1 MKWGIIFLWSSLG
14 GKLMKSILDIAL
26 EEKRNLTEN
35 ESYILLAEHAIAV
48 PRYVVASSIEESIE
62 KADSLGFPLVMK
74 IISPDII
81 HKTDMGGVKL
91 NIHNEQQLR
100 KSYQDIMACIK
111 KNKPEANIT
120 GVLLYKQLPEGIEI
134 IIGMTRDPQFGPT
147 VMFGLG
153 GIFTE
158 ILQDVS
164 FRICPIAKIDVEE
177 MLNETKG
184 IKVLQGY
191 RGNPKSDIDAVIKII
206 IKISEIALQYSTIK
220 EIDLNPVMVYEK
232 GAVVVDGKVLLN

>member
-1 MKWGIIFLWSSLG
+1 
-14 GKLMKSILDIAL
+14 
-26 EEKRNLTEN
+26 
-35 ESYILLAEHAIAV
+35 
-48 PRYVVASSIEESIE
+48 
-62 KADSLGFPLVMK
+62 MK

-91 NIHNEQQLR
+91 NINNEQQVR
-100 KSYQDIMACIK
+100 ESYQDIMACVK

-120 GVLLYKQLPEGIEI
+120 GVLFYKQLPKGVEVIV
-134 IIGMTRDPQFGPT
+134 GMTRDPQFGPT

-164 FRICPIAKIDVEE
+164 FRICPVTRIDVEE

-184 IKVLQGY
+184 IKMLQGY
-191 RGNPKSDIDAVIKII
+191 RNQPGHDIDAII
-206 IKISEIALQYSTIK
+206 EIIMTISDIAMDHSIIK
-220 EIDLNPVMVYEK
+220 EIDLNPIMVYEQ
-232 GAVVVDGKVLLN
+232 GAVVVDGKILLLKQ